1 MNLFEPV
8 CLWPVD
14 AELGEGALW
23 HAATRSVYFVDIKG
37 HQIHRCAAD
46 GSARTSWPAPQ
57 QVSFIVPLAGG
68 GFACG
73 LEDGVYRFDESTG
86 AFALLRAVEADV
98 PSNRFN
104 DGFVDPQGCLWFGSM
119 DNGEKQPTG
128 SLYRIGAAGELAVM
142 DRDYII
148 TNGPAM
154 SPDGKT
160 LYHTDTL
167 KREVY
172 AFDVQLD
179 ASLANKRLFASFAAG
194 KGHPDGM
201 AVDADGNVWIAL
213 FGGARIDRFSRTGAL
228 TGTVHFPVPNI
239 TKLAF
244 GGDDLCTAFVSTA
257 WKGLSPEARAQAP
270 LAGGLF
276 AFRTDTP
283 GLAQQT
289 FSTGHFA

>member
-1 MNLFEPV
+1 MKPFKPV
-8 CLWPVD
+8 CLWPVG

-23 HAATRSVYFVDIKG
+23 HAPMQSVYFVDIKG
-37 HQIHRCAAD
+37 HQIHRCAPD
-46 GSARTSWPAPQ
+46 GSARRSWRAPQ

-73 LEDGVYRFDESTG
+73 LEDGVYRFDEASG
-86 AFALLRAVEADV
+86 AFALLQAVEADQ

-104 DGFVDPQGCLWFGSM
+104 DGFVDAQGCLWFGSM
-119 DNGEKQPTG
+119 DNGEQAPTG
-128 SLYRIGAAGELAVM
+128 SLYRIGAAGQLETM
-142 DRDYII
+142 DRGYVI

-154 SPDGKT
+154 SPDGRT

-167 KREVY
+167 KKETY

-179 ASLANKRLFASFAAG
+179 ASLANKRLFASFAGGA
-194 KGHPDGM
+194 GHPDGM

-213 FGGARIDRFSRTGAL
+213 FGGARIDRFSSAGEL
-228 TGTVHFPVPNI
+228 TATVHFPCPNI

-244 GGDDLCTAFVSTA
+244 GGDDLRTAFVTTA

-276 AFRTDTP
+276 AFRTDIP

-289 FSTGHFA
+289 FSTGVFA